1 MKKLIIL
8 GLVGLTL
15 ASCTQTERGAT
26 LGATSGAII
35 GGLTTGNVRGTAVGA
50 LIGGT
55 VGAVLGSVNEQPGQC
70 YYQDRRGRRYID
82 DCPAGYRTVAVRP
95 RARVVVRY

>member
-1 MKKLIIL
+1 MKKLIVL
-8 GLVGLTL
+8 ALAALTL
-15 ASCTQTERGAT
+15 ASCTQTEKGAT
-26 LGATSGAII
+26 VGATTGAII

-55 VGAVLGSVNEQPGQC
+55 VGAVLGSVKEQPGQC

-82 DCPAGYRTVAVRP
+82 DCPASYRTTVVRP
-95 RARVVVRY
+95 RAKVVVRY